1 MMNIAAVIGV
11 CDIMKIEYSVLKE
24 TLATFHGLPHRMENI

>member
-1 MMNIAAVIGV
+1 MMNISAALGI

-24 TLATFHGLPHRMENI
+24 TLAEFK